1 MWEWQR
7 HGFSSEAQIKAW
19 AWLPALPEQIPAPQ
33 GPLAG
38 LRFGVK
44 DVIDIQGMPTRYGC
58 EGLQAEPRQWDATV
72 VAQLRAAGA
81 LPLGKTVTAEFAF
94 VQPGPTC
101 NPHALAHTP
110 GGSSSGSAAA
120 VAAGMVDFALGTQ
133 TGGSMM
139 RPAAYCG
146 VVGFKPSFGLV
157 HRQGMMVTA
166 ETLDTIGWFTRDVAL
181 SSRVLSALT
190 LRSASPEVLPRKAVL
205 IRDWPTLEPQAAS
218 VLEAAAARLQAQ
230 GVQIEVIDTVADCL
244 QHLGR
249 LHQSTV
255 RYELA
260 RGMLPVLQASAHLLS
275 PSIKAAIAE
284 GLAMD
289 WRSYG
294 QVQQERRDAAT
305 KLAAMLGDASCIIAP
320 SATGPAPQGLA
331 STGSSVPNRP
341 WSLLGWPS
349 LHLPVTH
356 SAQGLPLGIQLVGHH
371 GKDHDLHAYAGA
383 VAKALAQTPPVAS
396 TTASQA
402 AVSAL

>member
-7 HGFSSEAQIKAW
+7 HGFMSEVQIKAW
-19 AWLPALPEQIPAPQ
+19 AWLPAMQEAAQAVS

-38 LRFGVK
+38 LTFGVK
-44 DVIDIQGMPTRYGC
+44 DVMDVKGMPTRYGC
-58 EGLQAEPRQWDATV
+58 EGLPETPKDWDATV

-81 LPLGKTVTAEFAF
+81 TPIGKTVTAEFAF
-94 VQPGPTC
+94 VKPGPTR
-101 NPHALAHTP
+101 NPHSLEHTP

-181 SSRVLSALT
+181 SSQLLCTLTQQPPAALALPSKMVLV
-190 LRSASPEVLPRKAVL
+190 RGWPE
-205 IRDWPTLEPQAAS
+205 LEPEAVV
-218 VLEAAAARLQAQ
+218 VLEKAAMTLQQ
-230 GVQIEVIDTVADCL
+230 YGVSVDIIDAMPNYLQQLAD
-244 QHLGR
+244 
-249 LHQSTV
+249 LHQLTV

-260 RGMLPVLQASAHLLS
+260 RGMLGTLQASEHLLS
-275 PSIKAAIAE
+275 PLLKAAIAQ

-289 WRSYG
+289 QDSYTRA
-294 QVQQERRDAAT
+294 QQARAR
-305 KLAAMLGDASCIIAP
+305 LALQLTQELGSASCIIAP
-320 SATGPAPQGLA
+320 SAMGSAPQGLM
-331 STGSSVPNRP
+331 STGSSLPNRP

-349 LHLPVTH
+349 MHLPVGR
-356 SAQGLPLGIQLVGHH
+356 SAHDLPLGIQLIGRP
-371 GKDHDLHAYAGA
+371 GKDHALHAHATAIAGI
-383 VAKALAQTPPVAS
+383 LNP
-396 TTASQA
+396 
-402 AVSAL
+402 